1 MAKRKHTAVVAVGG
15 NSLIV
20 DDKHQSIPDQV
31 KAATMTSHYVADMVE
46 AGWTVVL
53 THGNGP
59 QVGFILRRSGIA
71 KGMVPEVPVDYA
83 DADTQGAI
91 GYMFQRALYNEFQRR
106 KLKRKV
112 VAMVTQVLV
121 DPNDP
126 AFRNPTKPIGA
137 HMTEDVAKSLANDF
151 GWAVKEDAGRG
162 WRRVVASPMPQ
173 QIIELDIIEALVDLG
188 YIVIACGGGGI
199 PVLRDA
205 QGDLQGLEAVIDKDF
220 ASSLLARDLGAELFV
235 ISTGVEKVA
244 INFGKPTQRWLERDN
259 AGGRAQL
266 SCRRPVPQGQHGS
279 EDRGDHFIS
288 GGRRHTRTDH
298 QSAQS
303 RARAI
308 RRHRHAHRGR
318 RVLEQVSRVP
328 RPELHPRVMERRD
341 SARSR

>member
-20 DDKHQSIPDQV
+20 DDQHQSIPDQV

-112 VAMVTQVLV
+112 VAIVTQVLV
-121 DPNDP
+121 DPGDS

-137 HMTEDVAKSLANDF
+137 HMTEDVAKSLADDF
-151 GWAVKEDAGRG
+151 GWVVREDAGRG

-173 QIIELDIIEALVDLG
+173 QIIERDIIEALIDLG

-220 ASSLLARDLGAELFV
+220 ASSLLARDVGAELFV
-235 ISTGVEKVA
+235 VSTGVEKVA
-244 INFGKPTQRWLERDN
+244 VDFGKPTQRWLERATLADVRKYFAEGQFPKGSMGPKIEAIISFLEGGGTRALITN
-259 AGGRAQL
+259 PPNLGRAL
-266 SCRRPVPQGQHGS
+266 SGATGTHIVP
-279 EDRGDHFIS
+279 
-288 GGRRHTRTDH
+288 
-298 QSAQS
+298 A
-303 RARAI
+303 
-308 RRHRHAHRGR
+308 
-318 RVLEQVSRVP
+318 
-328 RPELHPRVMERRD
+328 
-341 SARSR
+341 

>member
-20 DDKHQSIPDQV
+20 DDQHQSIPDQV

-71 KGMVPEVPVDYA
+71 KGVVPEVPVDYA

-112 VAMVTQVLV
+112 VAVVTQVLV

-137 HMTEDVAKSLANDF
+137 HMTEDVANSLANDF
-151 GWAVKEDAGRG
+151 GWIVKEDAGRG
-162 WRRVVASPMPQ
+162 WRRVVASPMAQ
-173 QIIELDIIEALVDLG
+173 QIIERDIIEALIDLG

-235 ISTGVEKVA
+235 VSTGVEKVA
-244 INFGKPTQRWLERDN
+244 VDFGKPTQRWLERITLAEARKYLAEGQFPKGSMGPKIEAIISFLEGGGTRALITN
-259 AGGRAQL
+259 PPNLGRAL
-266 SCRRPVPQGQHGS
+266 TGATGTHIVP
-279 EDRGDHFIS
+279 
-288 GGRRHTRTDH
+288 
-298 QSAQS
+298 A
-303 RARAI
+303 
-308 RRHRHAHRGR
+308 
-318 RVLEQVSRVP
+318 
-328 RPELHPRVMERRD
+328 
-341 SARSR
+341 

>member
-20 DDKHQSIPDQV
+20 DAEHQSIPDQV
-31 KAATMTSHYVADMVE
+31 KAATLTSHYVADMVE

-71 KGMVPEVPVDYA
+71 KGVVPEVPVDYA

-112 VAMVTQVLV
+112 VAIVTQVRV

-126 AFRNPTKPIGA
+126 AFKAPTKPIGA
-137 HMTEDVAKSLANDF
+137 YMTEDVAKSLAQDL
-151 GWAVKEDAGRG
+151 GWTVNEDAGRG
-162 WRRVVASPMPQ
+162 WRRVVASPQPQ
-173 QIIELDIIEALVDLG
+173 EIIELDIIEALIDLG

-205 QGDLQGLEAVIDKDF
+205 HGELQGLEAVIDKDF
-220 ASSLLARDLGAELFV
+220 ASSLLARDIRAELFV
-235 ISTGVEKVA
+235 VSTGVEKVA
-244 INFGKPTQRWLERDN
+244 VNFGKPDQRALEHIVLADARRYL
-259 AGGRAQL
+259 AEGQFPKGSMGPKIEAIIAFLEGGGGRALITNPPNLGRAL
-266 SCRRPVPQGQHGS
+266 SGAAGTHIVP
-279 EDRGDHFIS
+279 
-288 GGRRHTRTDH
+288 
-298 QSAQS
+298 A
-303 RARAI
+303 
-308 RRHRHAHRGR
+308 
-318 RVLEQVSRVP
+318 
-328 RPELHPRVMERRD
+328 
-341 SARSR
+341 

>member
-20 DDKHQSIPDQV
+20 DDQHQSIPDQV

-71 KGMVPEVPVDYA
+71 KGVVPEVPVDYA

-112 VAMVTQVLV
+112 VAVVTQVLV
-121 DPNDP
+121 DPKDP

-137 HMTEDVAKSLANDF
+137 HMTEDVAKSLADDF
-151 GWAVKEDAGRG
+151 GWVVREDAGRG

-173 QIIELDIIEALVDLG
+173 QIIERDIIEALIDLG
-188 YIVIACGGGGI
+188 YIVIGCGGGGI
-199 PVLRDA
+199 PVLRDG

-235 ISTGVEKVA
+235 VSTGVEKVA
-244 INFGKPTQRWLERDN
+244 VDFGKPTQRWLERVSLAEVRKYLAEGQFPKGSMGPKIEAIISFLEGGGTRALITN
-259 AGGRAQL
+259 PPNLGRAL
-266 SCRRPVPQGQHGS
+266 SGATGTHIVTG
-279 EDRGDHFIS
+279 
-288 GGRRHTRTDH
+288 
-298 QSAQS
+298 
-303 RARAI
+303 
-308 RRHRHAHRGR
+308 
-318 RVLEQVSRVP
+318 
-328 RPELHPRVMERRD
+328 
-341 SARSR
+341 

>member
-1 MAKRKHTAVVAVGG
+1 MAKREHTAVVAVGG

-20 DDKHQSIPDQV
+20 DDQHQSIPDQV

-112 VAMVTQVLV
+112 VAIVTQVLV
-121 DPNDP
+121 DPGDP

-137 HMTEDVAKSLANDF
+137 HMTEDVAKSLADDF
-151 GWAVKEDAGRG
+151 GWVVREDAGRG

-173 QIIELDIIEALVDLG
+173 QIIERDIIEALIDLG

-205 QGDLQGLEAVIDKDF
+205 HGDLQGLEAVIDKDF

-235 ISTGVEKVA
+235 VSTGVEKVA
-244 INFGKPTQRWLERDN
+244 VDFGKPTQRWLERITLADVRKYFAEGQFPKGSMGPKIEAIISFLEGGGTRALITN
-259 AGGRAQL
+259 PPNLGRAL
-266 SCRRPVPQGQHGS
+266 SGATGTHIVP
-279 EDRGDHFIS
+279 
-288 GGRRHTRTDH
+288 
-298 QSAQS
+298 A
-303 RARAI
+303 
-308 RRHRHAHRGR
+308 
-318 RVLEQVSRVP
+318 
-328 RPELHPRVMERRD
+328 
-341 SARSR
+341 